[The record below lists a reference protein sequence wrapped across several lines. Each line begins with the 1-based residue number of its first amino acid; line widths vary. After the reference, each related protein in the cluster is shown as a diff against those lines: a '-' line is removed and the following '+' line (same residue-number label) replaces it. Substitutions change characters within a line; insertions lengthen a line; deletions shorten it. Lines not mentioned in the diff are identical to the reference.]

1 MDNKKVAKYALGF
14 IGGKPN
20 VSRYYN
26 DDESKKIDIM
36 TSDSGVIKGIPT
48 CATIGLCQTDIGLS
62 INGKKLRVELVAAC
76 DLNSEILG
84 NILATISFEAM
95 ELKSCEY
102 GMLIPNVVRSYV
114 KGTELKHV
122 ALMSPVFWPNYQVL
136 EDDDCIVAWLMVVPI
151 TDSEKNYIEQN
162 GIAAFDSLLER
173 KDADVI
179 NMQRRP
185 VV

>member
-26 DDESKKIDIM
+26 NDETKKIDIM

-48 CATIGLCQTDIGLS
+48 CTTIGLCQTDIGLFT
-62 INGKKLRVELVAAC
+62 NGKKLRVELVAAC

-95 ELKSCEY
+95 DMQRCEY

-114 KGTELKHV
+114 KGTELKNV
-122 ALMSPVFWPNYQVL
+122 VLMSPAFWPNYQVF
-136 EDDDCIVAWLMVVPI
+136 EDDDCLIAWLMVIPI
-151 TDSEKNYIEQN
+151 TDSEKKYIEQN
-162 GIAAFDSLLER
+162 GVEAFDSLLER

-179 NMQRRP
+179 SLRRKP